1 MRSGA
6 GSRRPG
12 PAFLFRRAAVGRSRL
27 GDRPAWPV
35 ERVGPALAPARRRAA
50 ASASGRGLQL
60 AGLARLGVVALAAQI
75 RENAGLLHLL
85 LEALERPV
93 EAIIIAELD
102 LDQSASLLV
111 LGCPREVLVKT
122 LVTRVP

>member
-1 MRSGA
+1 VSVDPTPRSC
-6 GSRRPG
+6 SDEP
-12 PAFLFRRAAVGRSRL
+12 PSTAVGVAA
-27 GDRPAWPV
+27 GRPSPSKTWGPV
-35 ERVGPALAPARRRAA
+35 LAPARRRAA

-60 AGLARLGVVALAAQI
+60 SGLARLGVVALAAQV

-102 LDQSASLLV
+102 LDQSAYLLV
-111 LGCPREVLVKT
+111 LSGLSKCW
-122 LVTRVP
+122 

>member
-35 ERVGPALAPARRRAA
+35 ERVGPLAPARRRAA

-60 AGLARLGVVALAAQI
+60 AGLARLGVVALAAQV